1 MSVFDQLRAD
11 SMQTFIDGRKQ
22 GLKIVGAYCT
32 YFPQELALAA
42 GAVPVSLAAQKKIP
56 SRRPR
61 NICLATFAP

>member
-32 YFPQELALAA
+32 YFPQGLALAA
-42 GAVPVSLAAQKKIP
+42 GAVPVSLCGTKE
-56 SRRPR
+56 
-61 NICLATFAP
+61 